1 MRLKGQV
8 TEKGVLT
15 RTRAAFL
22 RYTHLPVCCTLCL
35 EDSYEDNLVCWRF
48 MDGYVCV
55 PTPRLVAFDELFKCS
70 CAVVIVVG

>member
-35 EDSYEDNLVCWRF
+35 GFIRRQPGLLALYGWI
-48 MDGYVCV
+48 
-55 PTPRLVAFDELFKCS
+55 RLCPDTE
-70 CAVVIVVG
+70 VGSV